1 MAHQRLLPSPSVPK
15 LACFTEQTSHIV
27 GIVTCNTDKNSMK
40 KKKKKK
46 RKKRKRKKN

>member
-1 MAHQRLLPSPSVPK
+1 VPK
-15 LACFTEQTSHIV
+15 PACFSEQTSHID

-40 KKKKKK
+40 KKKK

>member
-1 MAHQRLLPSPSVPK
+1 VPQV
-15 LACFTEQTSHIV
+15 ACFSEQTSHID

-46 RKKRKRKKN
+46 KKRKRKKN